1 MRDERD
7 HVSPYCPRA
16 SLVKLEVWWLERLYG
31 RVDGREKVVAS
42 EGSEE
47 CTVFEVVVD
56 EVGRAGDREGYSFA
70 AEIVL
75 DIF

>member
-1 MRDERD
+1 LGAG
-7 HVSPYCPRA
+7 VL
-16 SLVKLEVWWLERLYG
+16 SLWWLERLDG
-31 RVDGREKVVAS
+31 RVDGREKVVAGK
-42 EGSEE
+42 GSEE
-47 CTVFEVVVD
+47 CTAFKVVVD